1 MSALTLTSSE
11 HVIASV
17 PYLLGFEPQESHV
30 IVWLDANGNLGL
42 TQRTDLS
49 DANDP
54 RLVIP
59 GVQNGF
65 AAAVCITFSDSRPED
80 LSDLNF
86 MISEALE
93 DSGIEV
99 KEVMHYSKGR
109 YWTYLQPKDE
119 MVNDPGTEIDEDTIL
134 VVRSRFA
141 MEGMGTVES
150 RHALIE
156 QVTPSDAMLHRYG
169 AARRYWKVKRDEM
182 DLVSYRYEAIDTAHD
197 LALATTWREWD
208 YMLVAASLEDVQ
220 VRDALIWHMAH
231 MDRSQLTD
239 IYQIA
244 AQVCRATPRKVAAP
258 ILTLSAVCAYMSGNG
273 AAANVC
279 LDLALD
285 CDPDYS
291 MAQMVTLMLSKGIHP
306 SELASIVS
314 SMDLDEIL
322 ERE

>member
-11 HVIASV
+11 HIVASV

-30 IVWLDANGNLGL
+30 IVWLDGNGRLGL
-42 TQRTDLS
+42 TQRTNIS

-54 RLVIP
+54 RLVMP
-59 GVQNGF
+59 GVEHGF

-80 LSDLNF
+80 LADLNF
-86 MISEALE
+86 DISEALE
-93 DSGIEV
+93 DNGIEV
-99 KEVMHYSKGR
+99 KEVMHYSNGR
-109 YWTYLQPKDE
+109 YWTYLQPRDE

-150 RHALIE
+150 RNSLIE

-197 LALATTWREWD
+197 LVLATTWREWD

-220 VRDALIWHMAH
+220 VRDALIWHMSH
-231 MDRSQLTD
+231 MDRHQLAD

-258 ILTLSAVCAYMSGNG
+258 ILTLSAVCAYLSGNG

-285 CDPDYS
+285 CDPDYR
-291 MAQMVTLMLSKGIHP
+291 MAQMIVVTVNNGIHP
-306 SELASIVS
+306 SQFAEMIGSI
-314 SMDLDEIL
+314 DLDEIL